1 MSIDLDHLTP
11 AQIQTL
17 IARVP
22 ELPMQEKVELLE
34 QLEAY
39 DVKNARRRAREDF
52 LVFCHRVYPGF
63 KEGPHHRHLKP
74 LLHDMVR
81 SDWKDD
87 ETVPPHALRLTV
99 SMPPRFGKSESIAYL
114 YVAWYFGHNPGH
126 QVMMVTHTEDLS
138 ASFGR
143 KVRDLIDTTEY
154 QAIFE
159 GSVQVSKD
167 KAASGNWTTVQ
178 KGVYLALGVGTSA
191 AGKGADLLVADDLVS
206 EQAVLY
212 GNPETA
218 FDNAWTYMQVG
229 PLQRLMPSGRIIM
242 IGCMTAETR
251 VLMADGSEKELQHIV
266 VGDEIATYDA
276 GKITTSRV
284 TNWIKHTSDF
294 VYRIRTTS
302 GKIVRANKR
311 HPFLVDRN
319 GERTWVRVRDLKV
332 GDCLVEAV
340 QPTDVN
346 VLSKSRGCVS
356 SATDASCEPMGALAV
371 VGQDIGASGE
381 ASSAPQRG
389 AALLQPQKDYAR
401 PATTPPF
408 GVQESIGSPKSRSVL
423 ATSSIGTGLL
433 QRLTTACSRLKE
445 VVAQFANSLLQ
456 RKIPGR
462 AESQSCT
469 SITATT
475 PTRSEASCATTAT
488 WPSGTQ
494 ERKSDCAPLPSTY
507 ISTASAIIEI
517 VEDGFEPVFDM
528 EVERTEN
535 FIASGV
541 VSHNTRWG
549 KRDPIGRALKWA
561 EESPLSLQWHEVR
574 FPAIINGKSLWP
586 EQWPLNEL
594 LAKKAGMLP
603 QFWSAQYMQTPT
615 SEEGALIK
623 REDWRIWTSETPP
636 EVDFVLQTWDTAHE
650 KATKNDYSACQTW
663 GVWYN
668 EETERNELILLNGFH
683 KRMEFPELK
692 KRAKAEY
699 DEWEPEEL
707 IIEKKAAGAPLIQ
720 ELRTMDIAVT
730 AVSPSRGARGM
741 SNDKYARVNAIA
753 SIFRDGC
760 VWAPDTRWARE
771 IIELCAEFP
780 NGEFDDPVDCV
791 EMAVSR
797 YRRGGFLRLSSD
809 APEDDNS
816 VQPRRR
822 AYY

>member
-143 KVRDLIDTTEY
+143 KVRDLIDTMEY

-229 PLQRLMPSGRIIM
+229 PLQRLMPSGRIVM
-242 IGCMTAETR
+242 IG
-251 VLMADGSEKELQHIV
+251 
-266 VGDEIATYDA
+266 
-276 GKITTSRV
+276 
-284 TNWIKHTSDF
+284 
-294 VYRIRTTS
+294 
-302 GKIVRANKR
+302 
-311 HPFLVDRN
+311 
-319 GERTWVRVRDLKV
+319 
-332 GDCLVEAV
+332 
-340 QPTDVN
+340 
-346 VLSKSRGCVS
+346 
-356 SATDASCEPMGALAV
+356 
-371 VGQDIGASGE
+371 
-381 ASSAPQRG
+381 
-389 AALLQPQKDYAR
+389 
-401 PATTPPF
+401 
-408 GVQESIGSPKSRSVL
+408 
-423 ATSSIGTGLL
+423 
-433 QRLTTACSRLKE
+433 
-445 VVAQFANSLLQ
+445 
-456 RKIPGR
+456 
-462 AESQSCT
+462 
-469 SITATT
+469 
-475 PTRSEASCATTAT
+475 
-488 WPSGTQ
+488 
-494 ERKSDCAPLPSTY
+494 
-507 ISTASAIIEI
+507 
-517 VEDGFEPVFDM
+517 
-528 EVERTEN
+528 
-535 FIASGV
+535 
-541 VSHNTRWG
+541 TRWG